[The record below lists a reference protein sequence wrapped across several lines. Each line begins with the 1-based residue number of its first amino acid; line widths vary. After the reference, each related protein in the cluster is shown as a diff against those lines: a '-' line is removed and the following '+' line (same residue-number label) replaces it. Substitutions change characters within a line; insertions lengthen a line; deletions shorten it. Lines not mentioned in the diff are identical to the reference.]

1 MVKELNAGQMEPNI
15 QEDTYKVKNKEME
28 ISRGQMEVDTSELL
42 KITILKEKANIL
54 GLMGEFIQDIG

>member
-1 MVKELNAGQMEPNI
+1 MVKELKLGQMEPNI
-15 QEDTYKVKNKEME
+15 QEVTNKGKSKETE